1 MAQNCLS
8 KRLTLHLQNSSIK
21 NHFEEDH
28 DIKLDRKTSIKI
40 ANNRNKLLIKETPF
54 INCQFDYFYNTLNL
68 FKRKYNF
75 KDCKYDNYQ
84 CEKET
89 DNNNKALCGRKIIF
103 DINNIS
109 LNDKKEVILII
120 IQLK

>member
-1 MAQNCLS
+1 M
-8 KRLTLHLQNSSIK
+8 
-21 NHFEEDH
+21 
-28 DIKLDRKTSIKI
+28 
-40 ANNRNKLLIKETPF
+40 LIKETPF

-120 IQLK
+120 IQLKWWNKIRQLSRNKSMHWWTSGSNKA